1 MNIYQAQ
8 LMDYYQHPRNRGTLP
23 NPDFVSE
30 QYNPSCGD
38 SIVMQGLVQ
47 HGRITQLMFDGR
59 GCVISQAIA
68 SMITEQCRDK
78 TLDEIVALDQEFVQQ
93 FVGRSLGPTRL
104 KCALLPLQVLQ
115 EAIKFYQQ
123 RDHSHAQ

>member
-1 MNIYQAQ
+1 LSLNSITHRAA
-8 LMDYYQHPRNRGTLP
+8 TA
-23 NPDFVSE
+23 S
-30 QYNPSCGD
+30 SCK
-38 SIVMQGLVQ
+38 GLVQ